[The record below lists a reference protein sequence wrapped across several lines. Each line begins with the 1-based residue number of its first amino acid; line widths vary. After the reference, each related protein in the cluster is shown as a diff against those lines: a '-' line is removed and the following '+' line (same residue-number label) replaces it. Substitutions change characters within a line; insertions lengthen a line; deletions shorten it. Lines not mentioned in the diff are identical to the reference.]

1 MPYITRED
9 GAHFVIP
16 SYRDVLTARQAS
28 VLQKEINTL
37 SQNYG
42 EHITIQ
48 RKGVGQYEVAF
59 SPDTGYLFG
68 ETVWHYFGRPSDL
81 VYCEEVP
88 NTLEVYLVIV
98 KGGSVYLDGSFPK
111 DSISEELVI
120 FLTQQNNFEIYI
132 YGDVPIS
139 EKPALGKFCFES
151 GSVKSFKILDSSA
164 FEKLPLIPEFKFQLV
179 QQALTAQGIGVAPVM
194 QMVTVLVGIAF
205 VYVLYSFFSAPAGVS
220 EVKVEPNPYQAYV
233 DALRSPAP
241 DAVVKAFLEKL
252 KVMMTIP
259 GWELEK
265 VACKGQDIQ
274 AKMISLGSEVESL
287 VDWANKNGMTVSMA
301 GEGIILSTKI
311 AVKERPKPREIYPTL
326 DVMARFIDNLQKVY
340 PGNHLKLTQ
349 PRTKANFIQYVVD
362 ITITDA
368 SPMMINLIG
377 KQFASMPF
385 ALVSIELSVRGSQ
398 LSGNI
403 KLDSYGT

>member
-1 MPYITRED
+1 MPYISRED
-9 GAHFVIP
+9 GTHFVIP

-28 VLQKEINTL
+28 VLQKEINAL

-59 SPDTGYLFG
+59 SPDVGYLFG
-68 ETVWHYFGRPSDL
+68 ETVWHHFGRPADL

-88 NTLEVYLVIV
+88 NTFEVYLVIV

-132 YGDVPIS
+132 YGDVPIT

-151 GSVKSFKILDSSA
+151 GSVKSFKVLDSSA

-179 QQALTAQGIGVAPVM
+179 QQALTAQGIGVPPVT
-194 QMVTVLVGIAF
+194 QIITVLVALAF
-205 VYVLYSFFSAPAGVS
+205 GYMIYSFFSAPSAVT
-220 EVKVEPNPYQAYV
+220 EVQVEPNPYQAYV
-233 DALRSPAP
+233 DAMQSPSP
-241 DAVVKAFLEKL
+241 DDVVKAFLEKL

-259 GWELEK
+259 GWQLEN
-265 VACKGQDIQ
+265 VASKGQDVQ
-274 AKMISLGSEVESL
+274 AKMMSLGSEVESL
-287 VDWANKNGMTVSMA
+287 VDWANKNGMTVSIA
-301 GEGIILSTKI
+301 SGGVILSTKMN
-311 AVKERPKPREIYPTL
+311 VKDRPKPREIYPTL

-340 PGNHLKLTQ
+340 PGNHLKLTE
-349 PRTKANFIQYVVD
+349 PRTKANFIKYIVD
-362 ITITDA
+362 ITVTDA
-368 SPMMINLIG
+368 SPMTINLIG
-377 KQFASMPF
+377 EQLANMPF
-385 ALVSIELSVRGSQ
+385 ALVSIDLSVRNSQ